1 MSRFLSHPEVRP
13 ASGAVASPG
22 RRRFLAVAER
32 YGFTTAVLASSGGY
46 LWSDRAVAQAAAD
59 EAAKAK
65 AAKHTMIFATEYKL
79 DAYKTYPIMQE
90 AFKENL
96 EKASDGAL
104 YVRLHPAGQLG
115 VGAALGQKVQG
126 GTVHGGALSLSN
138 FSPFAPVVDVIN
150 IPFWCGENQRFANLV
165 TSKTWADEINPRVN
179 AKNFKPMFYYTV
191 DPRTI
196 AARKGLGRIIKT
208 PEDMRGVKMRI
219 PPSKLLGKFYQLA
232 GANPTIVPWGET
244 PTALKQGVADALDP
258 AIGALYTF
266 GFIDILESISAVAS
280 VPDAQMFACNLA
292 WYNKLPKDLQDRFE
306 EASEMTQE
314 ASFRQIEVAR
324 KTSIDAMSKA
334 GVKFY
339 KPTESERKQWAEA
352 CGEQRAEWDEHKVE
366 LAGSTA
372 NFDKLRTAANT
383 KGRYTVGDYQG

>member
-1 MSRFLSHPEVRP
+1 MSRPLSQPNI
-13 ASGAVASPG
+13 ALASPQ
-22 RRRFLAVAER
+22 RRRFLQVAER
-32 YGFTTAVLASSGGY
+32 YGFTTAVLASSGGF
-46 LWSDRAVAQAAAD
+46 LWSDSAVAQTAD
-59 EAAKAK
+59 DESAKQK
-65 AAKHTMIFATEYKL
+65 AAKHNMIFATEYKL
-79 DAYKTYPIMQE
+79 DSFKTYPIMQE

-96 EKASDGAL
+96 QNATKGAL

-126 GTVHGGALSLSN
+126 GTVQGGGLSLSN
-138 FSPFAPVVDVIN
+138 FSPFAPIVDVIN

-165 TSKTWADEINPRVN
+165 TSKVWADEINPKVN

-196 AARKGLGRIIKT
+196 AVRKGFGKIIKT
-208 PEDMRGVKMRI
+208 PDDMRGVKMRI

-232 GANPTIVPWGET
+232 GANPTIVAWGET

-266 GFIDILESISAVAS
+266 GFIDILESITAVSS
-280 VPDAQMFACNLA
+280 VPDAQMFACNLP
-292 WYNKLPKDLQDRFE
+292 WFQSLPKEMQSQFD
-306 EASEMTQE
+306 EASEKTQE
-314 ASFRQIEVAR
+314 ASFAQIESAR

-334 GVKFY
+334 GIKFY
-339 KPTESERKQWAEA
+339 KPNAAEMQSWVEA
-352 CGEQRAEWDEHKVE
+352 CGEQRAEWNENKIE

-372 NFDKLRTAANT
+372 TFDKLKTAANT
-383 KGRYTVGDYQG
+383 KGRYTVGDFKG

>member
-1 MSRFLSHPEVRP
+1 MSRPLSQSTIAP
-13 ASGAVASPG
+13 ASPQ
-22 RRRFLAVAER
+22 RRRFLQVAER
-32 YGFTTAVLASSGGY
+32 YGFTTAVLASSGGF
-46 LWSDRAVAQAAAD
+46 LWSDSAVAQTAD
-59 EAAKAK
+59 DESAKQK
-65 AAKHTMIFATEYKL
+65 AAKHNMIFATEYKL
-79 DAYKTYPIMQE
+79 DSFKTYPIMQE

-96 EKASDGAL
+96 QNATKGAL

-126 GTVHGGALSLSN
+126 GTVQGGGLSLSN
-138 FSPFAPVVDVIN
+138 FSPFAPIVDVIN

-165 TSKTWADEINPRVN
+165 TSKVWADEINPKVN

-196 AARKGLGRIIKT
+196 AARKGFGKIIKT
-208 PEDMRGVKMRI
+208 PDDMRGVKMRI

-232 GANPTIVPWGET
+232 GANPTIVAWGET

-266 GFIDILESISAVAS
+266 GFIDILESITAVSS
-280 VPDAQMFACNLA
+280 VPDAQMFACNLP
-292 WYNKLPKDLQDRFE
+292 WFQSLPKEMQSQFD
-306 EASEMTQE
+306 EASEKTQE
-314 ASFRQIEVAR
+314 ASFAQIESAR

-334 GVKFY
+334 GIKFY
-339 KPTESERKQWAEA
+339 KPNAAEMQSWVEA
-352 CGEQRAEWDEHKVE
+352 CGEQRAEWNENKIE

-372 NFDKLRTAANT
+372 TFDKLKTAANT
-383 KGRYTVGDYQG
+383 KGRYTVGDFKG